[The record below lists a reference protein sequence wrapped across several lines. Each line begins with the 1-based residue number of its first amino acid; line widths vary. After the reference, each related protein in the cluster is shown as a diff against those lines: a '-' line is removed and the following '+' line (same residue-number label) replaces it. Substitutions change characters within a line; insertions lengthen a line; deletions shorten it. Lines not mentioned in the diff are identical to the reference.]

1 MRVEKKDF
9 EEKNNLNVILSI
21 FIFIIIFLISLYF
34 ITINKVKKKII
45 KAIENINNNYIEISY
60 GKISIAPN
68 PIFIKIKF
76 SDLNIKLEVEDN
88 KVNFELDSL
97 VLKKLTMTKD
107 INVIL
112 PKAAV
117 INNTQKQKVDVLF
130 GNNYINLSLNKNLG
144 INNIDVIADQISL
157 KSQNKDNNLTSK
169 FINLTFRTIKVASDE
184 YINMTSRFN
193 VDKINTKLNN
203 EEEESESNIEIVVSN
218 IKEIDSTKEVI
229 SITNIVDTFIY
240 NDISNNY
247 AIELSGNFKADR
259 LTKNLTVDTEME
271 IKNYNSLIRAINN
284 KDIYHFINKDKISN
298 LIQLLQLVPDS
309 DKNTDNN
316 KYFKVI
322 GNSLNKLLL
331 INNVSINDIIQNIF
345 YKK

>member
-45 KAIENINNNYIEISY
+45 KTIENINNNYIEISY
-60 GKISIAPN
+60 GKISIVPN
-68 PIFIKIKF
+68 PIFIKIKI

-97 VLKKLTMTKD
+97 VLKKLAMTKD
-107 INVIL
+107 VNVIL
-112 PKAAV
+112 PKTAV

-130 GNNYINLSLNKNLG
+130 GNNYINLSLSKNLG

-169 FINLTFRTIKVASDE
+169 FINLTFRVIKVASDE

-193 VDKINTKLNN
+193 VDKINTKLND

-229 SITNIVDTFIY
+229 SITNIVDTFVY

-259 LTKNLTVDTEME
+259 LTKNLTVDAEME

-298 LIQLLQLVPDS
+298 LVQLLQLVPDS

-331 INNVSINDIIQNIF
+331 INNVGINDIIQNIF